1 MHKTARYQRGVTGL
15 GWLTIL
21 MILGFFVF
29 LALKI
34 GPIYMEHYS
43 IKSVLHSFDA
53 DTELENKSV
62 RQLRK
67 AIQHRLTINS
77 VYDFD
82 NSNIKIKKR
91 ADRFSVDMS
100 YEVRKKMTGNIDVIV
115 SFDDKQDI
123 PFR

>member
-1 MHKTARYQRGVTGL
+1 MNTIRYQRGVTGI

-29 LALKI
+29 LGLKI

-53 DTELENKSV
+53 DTDLESKST

-91 ADRFSVDMS
+91 SDRFSIDMS
-100 YEVRKKMTGNIDVIV
+100 YEVRKKMAGNIDVIV
-115 SFDDKQDI
+115 SFDDKQEI